1 MPNPIFPV
9 LQPTTYAGQFA
20 GKYIS
25 AALLSAPTIENGGV
39 TVMPN
44 IKFKSVIQRLETAN
58 ILKNAS
64 CDFDSLTSTVT
75 LTERIL
81 EVKDLQVNVQLC
93 KSQFHD
99 TWQGIEQGF
108 SSFDVLPKS
117 FADYLIAHVA
127 SQVASSNEVS
137 LWQGSGAVSG
147 QFDGLFSTALV
158 DPLLPPAQLIPTAV
172 ITPANVIAQMQLV
185 DDAIPASLYGKS
197 DLKIYVSQNV
207 AKAYVAA
214 LGGFGA
220 IGLGSQANAGIG
232 AQGTQWY
239 TNGAL
244 SFNGTPVFMAN
255 GLPDDSMLATTTSN
269 LYFGCSLLSDTQEV
283 RVIDMSDIDGSQN
296 VRVIM
301 RMAAGATYGV
311 IEDIVVYG

>member
-1 MPNPIFPV
+1 MATQPV
-9 LQPTTYAGQFA
+9 ITTTYAGQFA

-44 IKFKSVIQRLETAN
+44 IKFKSVIQRLETASV
-58 ILKNAS
+58 LEDAS
-64 CDFDSLTSTVT
+64 CDFQTNATVD

-81 EVKDLQVNVQLC
+81 EVKDLQVNMQLC
-93 KSQFHD
+93 KSQFHN

-108 SSFDVLPKS
+108 SSFDTLPKS

-127 SQVASSNEVS
+127 SQVASANEVS
-137 LWQGSGAVSG
+137 LWQGSSAVG
-147 QFDGLFSTALV
+147 GEFDGLFSTALV
-158 DPLLPPAQLIPTAV
+158 DVNLPAAQLIPTAV

-185 DDAIPASLYGKS
+185 DDAIPASLYGKA

-220 IGLGSQANAGIG
+220 IGAGSLANSGTN
-232 AQGTQWY
+232 AQGSQWY

-255 GLPDDSMLATTTSN
+255 GLPADSMLATTTSN
-269 LYFGCSLLSDTQEV
+269 LYFGCSLLSDQSLV
-283 RVIDMSDIDGSQN
+283 KVLDMSDIDGSQN

>member
-1 MPNPIFPV
+1 MPA
-9 LQPTTYAGQFA
+9 QPSITTTYAGQFA

-44 IKFKSVIQRLETAN
+44 IKFKEVIQRLESAN
-58 ILKNAS
+58 VLADAT
-64 CDFDSLTSTVT
+64 CDFTTNSTVD

-81 EVKDLQVNVQLC
+81 EVKDLQVNMELC
-93 KSQFHD
+93 KSNFHS
-99 TWQGIEQGF
+99 TWQGIEQGY
-108 SSFDVLPKS
+108 SSFDTLPKS

-127 SQVASSNEVS
+127 AQVASANEVS
-137 LWQGSGAVSG
+137 LWNGSSANTGE
-147 QFDGLFSTALV
+147 FNGLFSTALV
-158 DPLLPPAQLIPTAV
+158 DPNLPALQLIPTVA

-185 DDAIPASLYGKS
+185 DDAIPASLYGKA

-214 LGGFGA
+214 LGGFGSLGA
-220 IGLGSQANAGIG
+220 GSQANAGIG

-244 SFNGTPVFMAN
+244 SFNGTPIFMAN
-255 GLPDDSMLATTTSN
+255 GLPNDSMLATTTSN

-283 RVIDMSDIDGSQN
+283 RVIDMADIDGSQN

>member
-1 MPNPIFPV
+1 MPAQPIIT
-9 LQPTTYAGQFA
+9 TTYAGQFA

-58 ILKNAS
+58 VLENAS
-64 CDFDSLTSTVT
+64 CDFQQNATVT
-75 LTERIL
+75 LTERVL
-81 EVKDLQVNVQLC
+81 EVKDLQVNMQLC

-127 SQVASSNEVS
+127 SQVAEANEVS
-137 LWQGSGAVSG
+137 IWQGSSAVSG
-147 QFDGLFSTALV
+147 QFDGLFTTAQA
-158 DPLLPPAQLIPTAV
+158 DPLLPIAQNIAGGV
-172 ITPANVIAQMQLV
+172 INAGNVIAAMQSV
-185 DDAIPASLYGKS
+185 DNAIPATLYGKS

-214 LGGFGA
+214 LGGFSVLATSNSGV
-220 IGLGSQANAGIG
+220 N

-244 SFNGTPVFMAN
+244 TFNGTPIFMAN
-255 GLPDDSMLATTTSN
+255 GLPDNSMLATTTSN
-269 LYFGCSLLSDTQEV
+269 LYFGCSLLSDTQEC

>member
-1 MPNPIFPV
+1 MAVQPV
-9 LQPTTYAGQFA
+9 ITTTYAGQFA

-58 ILKNAS
+58 VLEDAS
-64 CDFDSLTSTVT
+64 CDFQQSSTVD

-81 EVKDLQVNVQLC
+81 EVKDLQVNMQLC
-93 KSQFHD
+93 KANFHS
-99 TWQGIEQGF
+99 TWQGIEQGY

-127 SQVASSNEVS
+127 SQVASANEVS
-137 LWQGSGAVSG
+137 IWQGSSAIGG
-147 QFDGLFSTALV
+147 QFDGLWSTALADV
-158 DPLLPPAQLIPTAV
+158 NLPPAQLIATTP
-172 ITPANVIAQMQLV
+172 ITPANVIAEMQLV
-185 DDAIPASLYGKS
+185 DDAIPASLYGKA

-220 IGLGSQANAGIG
+220 LGAGSLANAGTN

-244 SFNGTPVFMAN
+244 SFNGTPIFMAN
-255 GLPDDSMLATTTSN
+255 GLPADSMLATTTSN

>member
-1 MPNPIFPV
+1 MPTQPV
-9 LQPTTYAGQFA
+9 ISTTYAGQFA

-58 ILKNAS
+58 VLEHAS
-64 CDFDSLTSTVT
+64 CDFQTNSTVD

-81 EVKDLQVNVQLC
+81 EVKDLQVNMQLC
-93 KSQFHD
+93 KSNFHS

-127 SQVASSNEVS
+127 AQVASANEVS
-137 LWQGSGAVSG
+137 LWQGSNAVSG

-158 DPLLPPAQLIPTAV
+158 DPNLPALQLIPTTA

-185 DDAIPASLYGKS
+185 DDADRKS
-197 DLKIYVSQNV
+197 
-207 AKAYVAA
+207 
-214 LGGFGA
+214 
-220 IGLGSQANAGIG
+220 
-232 AQGTQWY
+232 
-239 TNGAL
+239 
-244 SFNGTPVFMAN
+244 
-255 GLPDDSMLATTTSN
+255 
-269 LYFGCSLLSDTQEV
+269 
-283 RVIDMSDIDGSQN
+283 
-296 VRVIM
+296 
-301 RMAAGATYGV
+301 
-311 IEDIVVYG
+311 VV

>member
-1 MPNPIFPV
+1 MPAQPIIT
-9 LQPTTYAGQFA
+9 TTYAGQFA

-44 IKFKSVIQRLETAN
+44 IKFKSVIQRLESAN
-58 ILKNAS
+58 VLEDAS
-64 CDFDSLTSTVT
+64 CDFQTNSTVN

-81 EVKDLQVNVQLC
+81 EVKDLQVNMQLC
-93 KSQFHD
+93 KANFHS

-108 SSFDVLPKS
+108 SSFDTLPKS

-127 SQVASSNEVS
+127 AQVASANEVS
-137 LWQGSGAVSG
+137 LWNGSSANAGE
-147 QFDGLFSTALV
+147 FDGLFSTALV
-158 DPLLPPAQLIPTAV
+158 DPLLPPAQLINNAV

-185 DDAIPASLYGKS
+185 DDAIPATLYGKS

-220 IGLGSQANAGIG
+220 IGAGSLANSGTN
-232 AQGTQWY
+232 AQGSQWY

-255 GLPDDSMLATTTSN
+255 GLPNNSMLATTTSN

>member
-1 MPNPIFPV
+1 MPAQPV
-9 LQPTTYAGQFA
+9 ITTTYAGQFA

-44 IKFKSVIQRLETAN
+44 IKFKSVIQRLETAGV
-58 ILKNAS
+58 LENAS
-64 CDFDSLTSTVT
+64 CDFQTNSTVS

-81 EVKDLQVNVQLC
+81 EVKDLQVNMQLC

-127 SQVASSNEVS
+127 AQVASANEVS
-137 LWQGSGAVSG
+137 LWQGSSAVAG
-147 QFDGLFSTALV
+147 EFDGLFTTAQA
-158 DPLLPPAQLIPTAV
+158 DPLLPAGQNIAGGV
-172 ITPANVIAQMQLV
+172 INAGNVIAALQSV
-185 DDAIPASLYGKS
+185 DNAIPASLYGKA

-220 IGLGSQANAGIG
+220 IGAGSLANAGIG
-232 AQGTQWY
+232 AQGPLWY

-244 SFNGTPVFMAN
+244 SFNGTPIFMAN
-255 GLPDDSMLATTTSN
+255 GLPANSMLATTTSN

>member
-1 MPNPIFPV
+1 MPAQPIIT
-9 LQPTTYAGQFA
+9 TTYAGQFA

-44 IKFKSVIQRLETAN
+44 IKFKSVIQRLETAGV
-58 ILKNAS
+58 LEDAS
-64 CDFDSLTSTVT
+64 CDFQTNSTVD

-81 EVKDLQVNVQLC
+81 EVKDMQVNMQLC
-93 KSQFHD
+93 KSQFHN

-117 FADYLIAHVA
+117 FSDYLIAHVA
-127 SQVASSNEVS
+127 SQVASANEIS
-137 LWQGSGAVSG
+137 LWQGSSAVSG
-147 QFDGLFSTALV
+147 EFDGLFSTALV
-158 DPLLPPAQLIPTAV
+158 DPLLPPAQLINNAV

-185 DDAIPASLYGKS
+185 DDAIPATLYGKS

-220 IGLGSQANAGIG
+220 IGAGSLANSGTN
-232 AQGTQWY
+232 AQGSQWY

-244 SFNGTPVFMAN
+244 SFNGTPIFMAN
-255 GLPDDSMLATTTSN
+255 GLPNNSMLATTTSN
-269 LYFGCSLLSDTQEV
+269 LYFGCSLLSDQSLV
-283 RVIDMSDIDGSQN
+283 KVLDMSDIDGSQN

>member
-1 MPNPIFPV
+1 MPTQPIIT
-9 LQPTTYAGQFA
+9 TTYAGQFA

-58 ILKNAS
+58 VLDDAS
-64 CDFDSLTSTVT
+64 CDFQQSSTVD

-81 EVKDLQVNVQLC
+81 EVKDLQVNMQLC
-93 KSQFHD
+93 KANFHS

-108 SSFDVLPKS
+108 SSFDTLPKS

-127 SQVASSNEVS
+127 AQVASANEVS
-137 LWQGSGAVSG
+137 LWNGSSANAGE
-147 QFDGLFSTALV
+147 FDGLFSTALV
-158 DPLLPPAQLIPTAV
+158 DPLLPPAQLINNVA
-172 ITPANVIAQMQLV
+172 ITPLNVIAQMQLV
-185 DDAIPASLYGKS
+185 DNAIPASLYGKA

-220 IGLGSQANAGIG
+220 IGTGSLANSGTN
-232 AQGTQWY
+232 AQGSQWY

-244 SFNGTPVFMAN
+244 SFNGTPIFMAN
-255 GLPDDSMLATTTSN
+255 GLPNNSMLATTTSN

>member
-1 MPNPIFPV
+1 MPT
-9 LQPTTYAGQFA
+9 QPSITTTYAGQFA

-58 ILKNAS
+58 VLEDAS
-64 CDFDSLTSTVT
+64 CSFQTNSTVS

-81 EVKDLQVNVQLC
+81 EVKDLQVNMELC
-93 KSQFHD
+93 KSQFHS

-127 SQVASSNEVS
+127 SQVASDNEVS
-137 LWQGSGAVSG
+137 LWNGSSAVSG
-147 QFDGLFSTALV
+147 EFDGLFSTALV
-158 DPLLPPAQLIPTAV
+158 DPLLPPAQLIPNVA
-172 ITPANVIAQMQLV
+172 ITPANVLSQLALV
-185 DDAIPASLYGKS
+185 DAQIPASLYGKA

-207 AKAYVAA
+207 AKAYVSA

-220 IGLGSQANAGIG
+220 LGVNSQSNAGVNSM
-232 AQGTQWY
+232 GTMWY

-244 SFNGTPVFMAN
+244 SYNGVPIFMAN
-255 GLPDDSMLATTTSN
+255 GLPNDSMLATTTSN

-283 RVIDMSDIDGSQN
+283 RVIDMADIDGSQN

>member
-1 MPNPIFPV
+1 
-9 LQPTTYAGQFA
+9 
-20 GKYIS
+20 
-25 AALLSAPTIENGGV
+25 
-39 TVMPN
+39 
-44 IKFKSVIQRLETAN
+44 
-58 ILKNAS
+58 
-64 CDFDSLTSTVT
+64 
-75 LTERIL
+75 
-81 EVKDLQVNVQLC
+81 
-93 KSQFHD
+93 
-99 TWQGIEQGF
+99 
-108 SSFDVLPKS
+108 LPKS

-127 SQVASSNEVS
+127 AQVASANEVS
-137 LWQGSGAVSG
+137 LWNGSSANAGE
-147 QFDGLFSTALV
+147 FDGLFSTALV
-158 DPLLPPAQLIPTAV
+158 DPLLPPAQLINNAV

-185 DDAIPASLYGKS
+185 DDAIPATLYGKA

-220 IGLGSQANAGIG
+220 LGTNSQANAGVG

-244 SFNGTPVFMAN
+244 SFNGTPIFMAN
-255 GLPDDSMLATTTSN
+255 GLPNDSMLATTTSN

>member
-1 MPNPIFPV
+1 MPAQPIIT
-9 LQPTTYAGQFA
+9 TTYAGQFA

-44 IKFKSVIQRLETAN
+44 IKFKSVIQRLESAN
-58 ILKNAS
+58 VLEDAS
-64 CDFDSLTSTVT
+64 CDFQTNSTVD

-81 EVKDLQVNVQLC
+81 EVKDLQVNMQLC
-93 KSQFHD
+93 KSQFHN

-108 SSFDVLPKS
+108 SSFDTLPKS

-127 SQVASSNEVS
+127 AQVASANEVS
-137 LWQGSGAVSG
+137 LWNGSSANAGE
-147 QFDGLFSTALV
+147 FDGLFSTALV
-158 DPLLPPAQLIPTAV
+158 DPLLPPAQLINNAV

-185 DDAIPASLYGKS
+185 DDAIPATLYGKS

-220 IGLGSQANAGIG
+220 IGAGSLANSGTN
-232 AQGTQWY
+232 AQGSQWY

-255 GLPDDSMLATTTSN
+255 GLPNNSMLATTTSN

-311 IEDIVVYG
+311 IDDIVVYG

>member
-1 MPNPIFPV
+1 MPAQPV
-9 LQPTTYAGQFA
+9 ITTTYAGQFA

-39 TVMPN
+39 TIMPN
-44 IKFKSVIQRLETAN
+44 IKFKSVIQRLETASV
-58 ILKNAS
+58 LENAS
-64 CDFDSLTSTVT
+64 CDFQTNATVA

-81 EVKDLQVNVQLC
+81 EVKDLQVNMQLC
-93 KSQFHD
+93 KSQFHN

-108 SSFDVLPKS
+108 SSFDTLPKS

-127 SQVASSNEVS
+127 SQVASANEVS
-137 LWQGSGAVSG
+137 LWQGSSAVGG

-158 DPLLPPAQLIPTAV
+158 DVNLPAAQLIATTP
-172 ITPANVIAQMQLV
+172 ITPANVLAQMQLV
-185 DDAIPASLYGKS
+185 DDAIPATLYGKA

-220 IGLGSQANAGIG
+220 IGAGSLANSGTN
-232 AQGTQWY
+232 AQGSQWY

-255 GLPDDSMLATTTSN
+255 GLPADSMLATTTSN

>member
-1 MPNPIFPV
+1 MPT
-9 LQPTTYAGQFA
+9 QPTITTTYAGQFA

-58 ILKNAS
+58 VLEDAS
-64 CDFDSLTSTVT
+64 CDFNTNSSVD

-81 EVKDLQVNVQLC
+81 EVKDLQVNMQLC
-93 KSQFHD
+93 KANFHN

-108 SSFDVLPKS
+108 SSFDTLPKS

-127 SQVASSNEVS
+127 AQVASANEVS
-137 LWQGSGAVSG
+137 LWQGSSAAGG

-158 DPLLPPAQLIPTAV
+158 DVNLPPAQLINNAV

-185 DDAIPASLYGKS
+185 DDAIPATLYGKS

-220 IGLGSQANAGIG
+220 IGAGSLANSGTN
-232 AQGTQWY
+232 AQGSQWY

-255 GLPDDSMLATTTSN
+255 GLPANSMMAATTSN
-269 LYFGCSLLSDTQEV
+269 LYFGCSLLSDQSLV
-283 RVIDMSDIDGSQN
+283 KVLDMSDIDGSQN
-296 VRVIM
+296 CRVIM

>member
-1 MPNPIFPV
+1 MPAQPIIS
-9 LQPTTYAGQFA
+9 TTYAGQFA

-44 IKFKSVIQRLETAN
+44 IKFKSVIQRLETASV
-58 ILKNAS
+58 LEDAS
-64 CDFDSLTSTVT
+64 CDFQTNATVD

-81 EVKDLQVNVQLC
+81 EVKDLQVNMQLC
-93 KSQFHD
+93 KSQFHN

-108 SSFDVLPKS
+108 SSFDTLPKS

-127 SQVASSNEVS
+127 SQVASANEVS
-137 LWQGSGAVSG
+137 LWQGSSAVGG

-158 DPLLPPAQLIPTAV
+158 DPNLPITQLINNAV

-185 DDAIPASLYGKS
+185 DDAIPATLYGKS

-220 IGLGSQANAGIG
+220 IGAGSLANSGTN
-232 AQGTQWY
+232 AQGSQWY

-255 GLPDDSMLATTTSN
+255 GLPADSMLATTTSN

>member
-1 MPNPIFPV
+1 MPTTTSIT
-9 LQPTTYAGQFA
+9 TTYAGEFA
-20 GKYIS
+20 GKYIA
-25 AALLSAPTIENGGV
+25 AALLSAPTLEQGGV
-39 TVMPN
+39 TIVPN
-44 IKFKSVIQRLETAN
+44 VKYKQVIKRVATN
-58 ILKNAS
+58 DILKNAT
-64 CDFDSLTSTVT
+64 CDFDATSTIT
-75 LTERIL
+75 LTERVL
-81 EVKDLQVNVQLC
+81 EVKDLQVNMQLC

-99 TWQGIEQGF
+99 SWLGIEQGF

-117 FADYLIAHVA
+117 FSDYLIAHVA
-127 SQVASSNEVS
+127 AQVASANEVS
-137 LWQGSGAVSG
+137 LWQGSSAVSG
-147 QFDGLFSTALV
+147 QFDGLFSTAIL
-158 DPLLPPAQLIPTAV
+158 DPLLPPAQLITNVV

-185 DDAIPASLYGKS
+185 DDQIPASLYGKA

-220 IGLGSQANAGIG
+220 IGLGSLANAGTN

-244 SFNGTPVFMAN
+244 SFNGTPIFMAN

-283 RVIDMSDIDGSQN
+283 RTIDMSDIDGSQN

>member
-1 MPNPIFPV
+1 MPT
-9 LQPTTYAGQFA
+9 QPSITTTYAGQFA

-39 TVMPN
+39 TIMPN
-44 IKFKSVIQRLETAN
+44 IKFKSVIQRLESAN
-58 ILKNAS
+58 VLEDAS
-64 CDFDSLTSTVT
+64 CDFQTNSTVN

-81 EVKDLQVNVQLC
+81 EVKDLQVNMELC
-93 KSQFHD
+93 KSQFHN

-108 SSFDVLPKS
+108 SSFDTLPKS

-127 SQVASSNEVS
+127 SQVASANEVS
-137 LWQGSGAVSG
+137 LWQGSSAVG
-147 QFDGLFSTALV
+147 GEFDGLFSTALV
-158 DPLLPPAQLIPTAV
+158 DPLLPPAQLINNVA

-185 DDAIPASLYGKS
+185 DDAIPATLYGKA

-220 IGLGSQANAGIG
+220 IGLGSLANAGTN

-244 SFNGTPVFMAN
+244 SFNGTPIFMAN
-255 GLPDDSMLATTTSN
+255 GLPDNSMLATTTSN

>member
-1 MPNPIFPV
+1 MPAQPIIT
-9 LQPTTYAGQFA
+9 TTYAGQFA

-58 ILKNAS
+58 VLENAS
-64 CDFDSLTSTVT
+64 CDFQQNATVT
-75 LTERIL
+75 LTERVL
-81 EVKDLQVNVQLC
+81 EVKDLQVNMQLC

-127 SQVASSNEVS
+127 AQVASANEVS
-137 LWQGSGAVSG
+137 LWQGSSAVG
-147 QFDGLFSTALV
+147 GEFDGLFSTALV
-158 DPLLPPAQLIPTAV
+158 DPLLPPAQLIANAV

-185 DDAIPASLYGKS
+185 DDAIPASLYGKA

-220 IGLGSQANAGIG
+220 IGIGSQANAGIG

-255 GLPDDSMLATTTSN
+255 GLPADSMLATTTSN